1 MYRVYD
7 FEKRKWIKDNVYLNP
22 NGELF
27 LVKRSAFSW
36 IKVPL
41 ALSPER
47 YVYHKAIDL
56 QDRKGYEVFEGDY
69 IKAQVEED
77 RSVIGIVVFAQE
89 LSAYVILCEETN
101 EFFTLGTDV
110 CKHIEKIGN
119 VFDGY
124 EKE

>member
-7 FEKRKWIKDNVYLNP
+7 LEKMKWVKDNIYLNLD
-22 NGELF
+22 GDLF
-27 LVKRSAFSW
+27 FIKRSVFGW
-36 IKVPL
+36 TKVPL

-56 QDRKGYEVFEGDY
+56 RDKEGYEVFEGDY

-77 RSVIGIVVFAQE
+77 RFVIGLVAFAQE
-89 LSAYVILCEETN
+89 LSAYVILCEENN

-110 CKHIEKIGN
+110 CEYIEKIGN

-124 EKE
+124 EK